1 MNYQITEIQ
10 ILPIK
15 PQNGLVAFASFV
27 LNDSLYLGSI
37 AIMTRPQGGYRLLYP
52 TKKISARSLN
62 IYHPI
67 NREFSEFIEKEVIM
81 KFEEVMNLNDRYNRA
96 NIKT

>member
-1 MNYQITEIQ
+1 MNYQISEIQ

-27 LNDSLYLGSI
+27 LNNSLYLGSV

-52 TKKISARSLN
+52 TKKVGVRSLN

-67 NREFSEFIEKEVIM
+67 NREFAELIEKEVIM
-81 KFEEVMNLNDRYNRA
+81 KFEEVMNLNDRYDSA
-96 NIKT
+96 NTET

>member
-1 MNYQITEIQ
+1 MNVKISEIQ

-15 PQNGLVAFASFV
+15 PLNGLVAFASFL

-52 TKKISARSLN
+52 TKKVGARNLN

-67 NREFSEFIEKEVIM
+67 NKEFAELIEKEVIM
-81 KFEEVMNLNDRYNRA
+81 KFEKVMNKYDRYNCFNSTA
-96 NIKT
+96 